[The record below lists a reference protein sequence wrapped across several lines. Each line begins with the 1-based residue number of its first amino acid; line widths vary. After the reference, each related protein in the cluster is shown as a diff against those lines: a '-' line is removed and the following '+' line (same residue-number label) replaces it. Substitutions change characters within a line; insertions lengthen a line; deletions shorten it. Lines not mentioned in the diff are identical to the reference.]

1 MRLCFLVKD
10 TYCKYTNFAFICTL
24 FTGLRTMKKIF
35 VIIAGILLNT
45 SLFGQTVTEQEKA
58 VYDPQNTLADQ
69 RLSKP
74 DQRPPLRERL
84 FFGGYFGLQFGDYTN
99 IEVSPT
105 IGVWVLPRVAIAAG
119 PSFQYYATPYIETTI
134 YGGTSYVQ
142 LMLLRDLNNI
152 LPIGIHLGIYG
163 QAEYEGQS
171 LDNSY
176 VSYIS
181 GLPDS
186 EGRMY
191 SDAFL
196 LGAGISQPLG
206 GRASI
211 NLSFLWALNQPEYY
225 VYDSPEIRVSFQF

>member
-1 MRLCFLVKD
+1 MRM
-10 TYCKYTNFAFICTL
+10 
-24 FTGLRTMKKIF
+24 MKKVVLI
-35 VIIAGILLNT
+35 VTGIILSA
-45 SLFGQTVTEQEKA
+45 SLFGQNVPEQETA
-58 VYDPQNTLADQ
+58 SYDPQKTVTTQ
-69 RLSKP
+69 RVANP

-99 IEVSPT
+99 IEVAPT
-105 IGVWVLPRVAIAAG
+105 IGLWVLPRVAIAAG

-134 YGGTSYVQ
+134 YGGSSYVQ

-176 VSYIS
+176 VSYVS

-186 EGRMY
+186 GGRMY

-206 GRASI
+206 GRAAI

>member
-1 MRLCFLVKD
+1 
-10 TYCKYTNFAFICTL
+10 
-24 FTGLRTMKKIF
+24 MKKIF

-58 VYDPQNTLADQ
+58 VYDPQNTLTD
-69 RLSKP
+69 RPLSKP

-105 IGVWVLPRVAIAAG
+105 IGVWVLPRVAIAVG

-152 LPIGIHLGIYG
+152 LPVGIHLGIYG

-176 VSYIS
+176 VSYMS

>member
-1 MRLCFLVKD
+1 
-10 TYCKYTNFAFICTL
+10 
-24 FTGLRTMKKIF
+24 MKKIF

-58 VYDPQNTLADQ
+58 VYDPQNTLTD
-69 RLSKP
+69 RPLSKP

-152 LPIGIHLGIYG
+152 LPVGIHLGIYG

-181 GLPDS
+181 GSPDS

-225 VYDSPEIRVSFQF
+225 LYDSPEIRVSFQF

>member
-1 MRLCFLVKD
+1 MIFILFSVCWNAFVFLVKD

-58 VYDPQNTLADQ
+58 VYDPQNTLTD
-69 RLSKP
+69 RPLSKP

-152 LPIGIHLGIYG
+152 LPVGIHLGIYG

-176 VSYIS
+176 VYKRLTGFGRQDVLGCIS
-181 GLPDS
+181 SRCGHIPAS
-186 EGRMY
+186 GRQ
-191 SDAFL
+191 
-196 LGAGISQPLG
+196 GIHKP
-206 GRASI
+206 
-211 NLSFLWALNQPEYY
+211 
-225 VYDSPEIRVSFQF
+225 

>member
-1 MRLCFLVKD
+1 
-10 TYCKYTNFAFICTL
+10 
-24 FTGLRTMKKIF
+24 MKIIF
-35 VIIAGILLNT
+35 VIIAGILLNS

-58 VYDPQNTLADQ
+58 VYDPQNTLAD
-69 RLSKP
+69 RPLSKP

-99 IEVSPT
+99 IEISPT

-134 YGGTSYVQ
+134 YGLTSYVQ

-152 LPIGIHLGIYG
+152 LPVGIHLGIYG

>member
-1 MRLCFLVKD
+1 
-10 TYCKYTNFAFICTL
+10 
-24 FTGLRTMKKIF
+24 MKKVF
-35 VIIAGILLNT
+35 VIVAGILLNAG
-45 SLFGQTVTEQEKA
+45 LFGQTVPGQENA
-58 VYDPQNTLADQ
+58 AYDPQRSVTAQTLA
-69 RLSKP
+69 KP
-74 DQRPPLRERL
+74 DQRPPLRERM

-99 IEVSPT
+99 IEVSPMV
-105 IGVWVLPRVAIAAG
+105 GVWVLPRVAIAAG

-134 YGGTSYVQ
+134 FGGSSYVQ

-152 LPIGIHLGIYG
+152 LPVGIHLGIYA

-206 GRASI
+206 GRAAI
-211 NLSFLWALNQPEYY
+211 NLSFLWVLNQPEYY

>member
-24 FTGLRTMKKIF
+24 FTGLQRMKKIF

-58 VYDPQNTLADQ
+58 VYDPQNTLTD
-69 RLSKP
+69 RPLSKP

>member
-1 MRLCFLVKD
+1 
-10 TYCKYTNFAFICTL
+10 
-24 FTGLRTMKKIF
+24 MKKVF
-35 VIIAGILLNT
+35 AIIAGILLTT
-45 SLFGQTVTEQEKA
+45 SLFGQTFTEKEKSA
-58 VYDPQNTLADQ
+58 YDPQGSLTEQPVSRADQ
-69 RLSKP
+69 K
-74 DQRPPLRERL
+74 PPLRERL

-99 IEVSPT
+99 IEVSPLV
-105 IGVWVLPRVAIAAG
+105 GLWVLPRVSIAAG

-134 YGGTSYVQ
+134 WGGSSYVQ

-152 LPIGIHLGIYG
+152 IPIGIHLGIYG

-181 GLPDS
+181 GSPDTD
-186 EGRMY
+186 GRMY

-196 LGAGISQPLG
+196 LGAGISQPMG

-225 VYDSPEIRVSFQF
+225 VYDSPEIRISFQF

>member
-1 MRLCFLVKD
+1 
-10 TYCKYTNFAFICTL
+10 
-24 FTGLRTMKKIF
+24 MKKIF

-45 SLFGQTVTEQEKA
+45 SLFGQTITEQEKA
-58 VYDPQNTLADQ
+58 VYDPQNTLTD
-69 RLSKP
+69 RPLSKP
-74 DQRPPLRERL
+74 DLRPPLRERL

-105 IGVWVLPRVAIAAG
+105 IGVWVLPRVAIAVG

-142 LMLLRDLNNI
+142 LMLLQDLNNI
-152 LPIGIHLGIYG
+152 LPVGIHLGIYG